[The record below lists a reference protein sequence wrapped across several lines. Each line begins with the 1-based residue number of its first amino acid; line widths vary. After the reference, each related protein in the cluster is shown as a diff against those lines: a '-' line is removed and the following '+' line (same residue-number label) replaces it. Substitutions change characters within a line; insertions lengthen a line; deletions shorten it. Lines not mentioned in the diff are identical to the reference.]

1 MRRGTRNCYS
11 HRKETAAQKRGK
23 RPAQC
28 TTDSRRRSRRLP
40 TTSSATGE
48 RARRQNARPQPPRR
62 VVIISTWSATTRI
75 NCRSAFTPRPPQRL
89 RRQWPLRARAAAVAP
104 PTNNYPER
112 FAGPAQNLPAV
123 PAQATTRPPKDARR
137 TYLEGAQINHGSG
150 PAPRPAR
157 RLRPLRIATARHGE
171 HRVRVHAANIGTGGS
186 RSRGNLRA
194 TPVMVIKADAGR
206 IPFDQANSGSR
217 QMW

>member
-1 MRRGTRNCYS
+1 MSQAQRAGSLGWRRQQRPSAMPISLARMRQPVVDPVS
-11 HRKETAAQKRGK
+11 VPVAA
-23 RPAQC
+23 C
-28 TTDSRRRSRRLP
+28 RRRRRK
-40 TTSSATGE
+40 
-48 RARRQNARPQPPRR
+48 RRR
-62 VVIISTWSATTRI
+62 
-75 NCRSAFTPRPPQRL
+75 RPPQRL

-157 RLRPLRIATARHGE
+157 RLRPLRIAAARHGE
-171 HRVRVHAANIGTGGS
+171 HRERVHAANIGTGGS

-206 IPFDQANSGSR
+206 PCSTRSSR
-217 QMW
+217 RES

>member
-1 MRRGTRNCYS
+1 MRARPPSAPAVLTPSTRQARAALQEPAITCAS
-11 HRKETAAQKRGK
+11 HGGQRAVSSSAQGGLYTAA
-23 RPAQC
+23 
-28 TTDSRRRSRRLP
+28 T
-40 TTSSATGE
+40 
-48 RARRQNARPQPPRR
+48 NA
-62 VVIISTWSATTRI
+62 
-75 NCRSAFTPRPPQRL
+75 PQRL

-194 TPVMVIKADAGR
+194 TPVMVIKADGTACR
-206 IPFDQANSGSR
+206 T
-217 QMW
+217 

>member
-1 MRRGTRNCYS
+1 MHYQQPTSLEATVNDVVCNWRAR
-11 HRKETAAQKRGK
+11 AVAK
-23 RPAQC
+23 RPPAA
-28 TTDSRRRSRRLP
+28 
-40 TTSSATGE
+40 SA
-48 RARRQNARPQPPRR
+48 ASCDN
-62 VVIISTWSATTRI
+62 STWSANDADKLPQRF
-75 NCRSAFTPRPPQRL
+75 STPRPPQRF
-89 RRQWPLRARAAAVAP
+89 RRQWQLRARAAAVAP

-157 RLRPLRIATARHGE
+157 RLRPLRIAAARHGG
-171 HRVRVHAANIGTGGS
+171 HRVRVPAANIGTGGS

-194 TPVMVIKADAGR
+194 TPVMVIKADGGR
-206 IPFDQANSGSR
+206 PCSTRSSR
-217 QMW
+217 RES